1 MDEPEK
7 NGEFKV
13 TDKRRFTE
21 EGQSKPGEAEP
32 EKQSEERSA
41 TVAEDAAKDGE
52 KVESSDIPKGAEES
66 ATEEDAPPL
75 SFATFVLSLANTALF
90 QLGLIRMPDSEEAYK
105 DLKAA
110 RQTIDILAIMQDKT
124 KGNLTDE
131 EKRLIDETL
140 YQLRMAFVEASK

>member
-1 MDEPEK
+1 MDEPEQ
-7 NGEFKV
+7 NGGFKV

-21 EGQSKPGEAEP
+21 EGPGEAEP
-32 EKQSEERSA
+32 KEKSEEQSEKVEPD
-41 TVAEDAAKDGE
+41 TAKDDA
-52 KVESSDIPKGAEES
+52 KAESSDIPKGDEEA
-66 ATEEDAPPL
+66 ATGEEPPPL
-75 SFATFVLSLANTALF
+75 NFATFVLSLANTALF